1 MKKMIDISYHNGSI
15 DFKKVKAAGIEGVII
30 RAGYGQSTID
40 VMFKKYIKDALAVGL
55 PVGIYWFSYA
65 YTKAQAKAEALMC
78 LSAINPYKITLPVFF
93 DWEYDSMNYAKKHGV
108 TPNKALITEMTKVFC
123 EEIAKAGY
131 KAGFYYNNDYK
142 VNYYDLSA
150 LKGYVKWFA
159 RYTSAKQT
167 DCDIWQYSSSGK
179 VAGCQGNVD
188 MDYLINTKLL
198 TGGKETSSTPTKSID
213 EIAQEVIAGKWGNG
227 DSRKEKLS
235 SSGYDYA
242 AVQNRVNE
250 ILSSKE
256 KTYTVQKG
264 DTLTAIAKKYN
275 TTVDALVKKNNI
287 KDKNKIKVGQEIK
300 V

>member
-1 MKKMIDISYHNGSI
+1 MKKLIDVSYHNATI

-40 VMFKKYIKDALAVGL
+40 VRFKQYIKDALAVGL

-65 YTKAQAKAEALMC
+65 YTKAQAKSEALMC
-78 LSAINPYKITLPVFF
+78 INAIKPYKITLPVFF
-93 DWEYDSMNYAKKHGV
+93 DWEYDSMNYAKRNGV

-123 EEIAKAGY
+123 EQIKKAGY

-142 VNYYDLSA
+142 INYYDLSA
-150 LKGYVKWFA
+150 LSSYVRWYA
-159 RYTSAKQT
+159 RYTDAKQT
-167 DCDIWQYSSSGK
+167 DCDIWQYSSSGR
-179 VAGCQGNVD
+179 VSGCQGNVD
-188 MDYLINTKLL
+188 MDYLVNEKLL
-198 TGGKETSSTPTKSID
+198 SGSGQAAVKPSKSID
-213 EIAQEVIAGKWGNG
+213 EIAHEVIDGKWGNG

-235 SSGYDYA
+235 SAGYDAA

-250 ILSSKE
+250 ILNSKE
-256 KTYTVQKG
+256 KTYTVKAG

-287 KDKNKIKVGQEIK
+287 KNKNKIYVGQVIK